1 MREVRAFLA
10 ISIVAVAG
18 VALAAVAQAA
28 TVVYS
33 GFKLPLKRNAFER
46 LDEEGGVA
54 KLRLVADDGY
64 GDLFTQKV
72 KLRFPDSG
80 GR

>member
-1 MREVRAFLA
+1 LRWPRWRRLRRW
-10 ISIVAVAG
+10 S
-18 VALAAVAQAA
+18 
-28 TVVYS
+28 TR
-33 GFKLPLKRNAFER
+33 FKLPLRRNAFER

-54 KLRLVADDGY
+54 KLRLVADGGY

-72 KLRFPDSG
+72 KRRFPDSG